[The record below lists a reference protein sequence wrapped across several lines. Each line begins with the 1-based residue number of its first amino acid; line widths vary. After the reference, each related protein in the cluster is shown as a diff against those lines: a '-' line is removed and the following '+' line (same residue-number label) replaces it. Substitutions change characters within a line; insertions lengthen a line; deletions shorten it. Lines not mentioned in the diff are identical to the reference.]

1 MYRRE
6 VQRGDRNYAPDAART
21 PERLSKMARAAKPTL
36 LWSSDPTRTA
46 GNMETA
52 GDGRILREG
61 ETVLDAVKEEAEVA
75 ATGFLARLLSR
86 LLARILG
93 R

>member
-1 MYRRE
+1 
-6 VQRGDRNYAPDAART
+6 
-21 PERLSKMARAAKPTL
+21 
-36 LWSSDPTRTA
+36 
-46 GNMETA
+46 META